1 MNAFFSFDL
10 YKYNNSTCKYNN
22 SSCKYNNSTCKY
34 NNSTFNYN
42 NSTWIEVDLDEVY
55 GIQSRDY

>member
-1 MNAFFSFDL
+1 MGNNILDEMLVYFMSLKFS
-10 YKYNNSTCKYNN
+10 T
-22 SSCKYNNSTCKY
+22 CKYNNSTCK
-34 NNSTFNYN
+34 YN